1 MMAVFLDDSVPNQR
15 FDTVVIE
22 QLLLNVSTKRRRY
35 IVNDGK
41 YDTVII
47 ERMFRI
53 NIYRK
58 RYIGNSNWRR
68 YIE

>member
-15 FDTVVIE
+15 FDTVIIE

-41 YDTVII
+41 YVNAISCISLSCDVPNQRFDTVTQSGFHSI
-47 ERMFRI
+47 
-53 NIYRK
+53 
-58 RYIGNSNWRR
+58 
-68 YIE
+68 